1 MEGPWLI
8 SYLVLWALTVL
19 LVLVVLAH
27 SRLLGLLHHRIR
39 PSAARPMADGPTLG
53 TPFTRLA
60 GSRLDGTSWTCE
72 FPNTGGMIL
81 VFMSPQCQTCNE
93 LMPHVKDFVR
103 ANAGDNLIL
112 VSLLEDPLMNQ
123 AYVRFQRLEKVPYII
138 APRLAIEM
146 SVEGTPYA
154 ISLSRDG
161 VVTAKGLVNNY
172 EHLTSLCAIVAE
184 QPSPA

>member
-1 MEGPWLI
+1 MEGPWLV
-8 SYLVLWALTVL
+8 SYLVLWALTIL

-39 PSAARPMADGPTLG
+39 PSAARIMEDGPPLG
-53 TPFTRLA
+53 TPFTRMI
-60 GSRLDGTSWTCE
+60 GRRLDGTSWTRE
-72 FPNTGGMIL
+72 FPDAGGVIL
-81 VFMSPQCQTCNE
+81 VFVSPQCQTCNE
-93 LMPHVKDFVR
+93 LLPHVRDFVR
-103 ANAGDNLIL
+103 ARGEEHLVL
-112 VSLLEDPLMNQ
+112 VSLMEDQLMNQ
-123 AYVRFQRLEKVPYII
+123 AYVRYQRLEKVPYII

-172 EHLTSLCAIVAE
+172 EHLTSLSTVVSK